1 MASQSDGDRLLREH
15 LTLLVQT
22 EAIHADHQALMA
34 VQPLDEAQHRAH
46 AEKLATHLMRLREHA
61 AKMTDARRSRRGEI
75 DRRKKHPA

>member
-1 MASQSDGDRLLREH
+1 MASQSSGDRLLREH
-15 LTLLVQT
+15 LTLLTET

-61 AKMTDARRSRRGEI
+61 ARMTAARRRRHGEI
-75 DRRKKHPA
+75 ERRKKKTA